1 MNLPTLS
8 ATISILL
15 LVYLPNRFNV
25 GQRFE
30 SFGWGWH
37 PTDLAIPILLLGAF
51 FLQPRGGSS
60 QGVRR
65 SPALAGWIFGWG
77 ATAVISTLLASSPE
91 APTSQGLMAL
101 AANLLWVLPLFLV
114 PALALSK
121 GDIRTVLYS
130 FLILAAI
137 GGGLAVSQA
146 LAAEQFSS
154 LLGWR
159 FVHYVTDSE
168 RRAVLPLGP
177 PTVIGAFFGLALPI
191 GFALMVRPGWA
202 TPRILGAAGVFLA
215 GMGCLFTSSRAAL
228 LLLMVVGGLSAL
240 WLVWPRGSRLLPT
253 LALLGLAVGIG
264 VAVSQLNFQR
274 LTEVTGGY
282 GSGEWRMRGIE
293 TAAAMIREKP
303 ILGHGTES
311 HFKRQKAPVRGFFS
325 TTKAHDA
332 IYHEGR
338 ISPSEPHNL
347 YLMIASEWG
356 LMGLSFYLGMLFQIA
371 LWLFRAQASAIDP
384 MDRLILRGF
393 LIGFAGMLFHSLF
406 GSDLVRQTRM
416 APLFFLYCGLGIRY
430 GSQVMGER
438 LAGRNGSSA
447 AGDQPPLR

>member
-25 GQRFE
+25 GWRFE
-30 SFGWGWH
+30 AFGWGWH
-37 PTDLAIPILLLGAF
+37 PTDLAVPILLLGALL
-51 FLQPRGGSS
+51 LQSGGGSLR
-60 QGVRR
+60 GLRK
-65 SPALAGWIFGWG
+65 SPPLAVWVFGWG
-77 ATAVISTLLASSPE
+77 AAAAISTLIASSPE
-91 APTSQGLMAL
+91 APTGQGLMAL
-101 AANLLWVLPLFLV
+101 AADLLWVAPLFLI
-114 PALALSK
+114 PRMDLGRNDGRRILYALLA
-121 GDIRTVLYS
+121 
-130 FLILAAI
+130 LAAI
-137 GGGLAVSQA
+137 GGGLAISQA

-177 PTVIGAFFGLALPI
+177 PTVIGAFFAAALPI
-191 GFALMVRPGWA
+191 GFALMVRPGKW
-202 TPRILGAAGVFLA
+202 PSRVLGGAGVFLA

-228 LLLMVVGGLSAL
+228 LLLMLVGGLSAL

-253 LALLGLAVGIG
+253 LALAGLAIGIG

-303 ILGHGTES
+303 VLGHGTES
-311 HFKRQKAPVRGFFS
+311 HFKRQEAPVRGFFS

-332 IYHEGR
+332 IYYEGR

-347 YLMIASEWG
+347 YLLIASEWG
-356 LMGLSFYLGMLFQIA
+356 LVGLFLYLGMLFQIA
-371 LWLFRAQASAIDP
+371 LWLYRAQLAAVDP

-430 GSQVMGER
+430 GALAMRER
-438 LAGRNGSSA
+438 LSERGEPSA
-447 AGDQPPLR
+447 EGDQPPVR